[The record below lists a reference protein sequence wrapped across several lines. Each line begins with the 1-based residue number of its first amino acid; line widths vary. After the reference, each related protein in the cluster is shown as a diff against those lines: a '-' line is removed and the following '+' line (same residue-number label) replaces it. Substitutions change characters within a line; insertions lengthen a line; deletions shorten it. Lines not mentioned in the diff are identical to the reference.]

1 MSRLARFFGRRPAG
15 GHLTDEMREH
25 LAEIAD
31 ELIAAGMSPE
41 EALAEARRRF
51 GNFTALAERSRD
63 EWAFPR
69 TENLLADIRYA
80 WRGLRRTPL
89 FAAVV
94 ILPLALGI
102 GANTAIFTVVEASLL
117 RSLPYRAPDRLVHL
131 YELDHKNEPHPH
143 EASYPDFLEWATAQ
157 QSFQAVAGY
166 SQGGSITLGS
176 DDSQPEQVMLASA
189 DAGFFPLLGVQ
200 PAIGRSF
207 IPSESQPGAS
217 RVAILSDS
225 LWRRRFHA
233 DPAILSR
240 TVTLNLRPVQV
251 IGVLPPGFQFAPAG
265 TADVWLAVFPSPNQ
279 RQRGYWHWLQVVGRL
294 RPGVTLPQA
303 KAELSTIAQ
312 RIATR
317 DPDHHRDAAITAV
330 PLREVIVGDVRPVLL
345 VLLGTIGLVLLIACA
360 NVANLLL
367 ARSAAR
373 RKELAVRASL
383 GAGRARLIQQLLTE
397 SVLLALLG
405 GALGVVVAHFGVK
418 LLIGAIPLTLLDKL
432 PFLVGLSLHPGML
445 AFTIGLSLLTGLL
458 FGLTPALR
466 LSRTGFHD
474 VLKGG
479 RGTSAGSSHQSLRR
493 ALLVAEVAIS
503 LVLLAAAGLM
513 MKSTVR
519 LLSVNPGFATA
530 HLITAQL
537 AVPGVRYPKAP
548 ELLQFY
554 SRVLA
559 GIEATPGVRGAAL
572 VSVLPLTG
580 GSNTGTLRVDSMG
593 AASPVYTVSVRTIS
607 PGYFQTLG
615 IPLLG
620 GRTFDERDRAGAAK
634 VVLLNERLAREA
646 FPGQSPLGRQVSFPW
661 SGGPLEVAG
670 VVGDENTVTL
680 DSPVRPAVYFP
691 LLQGPDHYENL
702 VVRTSGNPAAIT
714 GALRTQVRALD
725 PQVSIYDLRTMDEVI
740 ADSPAAFERRYP
752 AFLIGMFAAVALMMA
767 TIGTYG
773 IVAYAVAQRRQEIGI
788 RIALGAQRG
797 DIFRLVVG
805 QGMALAVIGVAIGI
819 AGAALVTRALSGL
832 LFGVTPSDPAT
843 FLLVSGILL
852 GAAFVASCIP
862 ALRASRVQPAT
873 VLGND

>member
-1 MSRLARFFGRRPAG
+1 MSRFARLFGRRAADDG
-15 GHLTDEMREH
+15 LSAEMREH
-25 LAEIAD
+25 VAEIAD
-31 ELIAAGMSPE
+31 ELIASGMPPN
-41 EALAEARRRF
+41 EALDQARRRF
-51 GNFTALAERSRD
+51 GNSTALAERSRE

-69 TENLLADIRYA
+69 IENLLADIRYA
-80 WRGLRRTPL
+80 LRGLGRTPL

-102 GANTAIFTVVEASLL
+102 GAHTAIFTVVDASLL

-131 YELDHKNEPHPH
+131 FEIDLKSEPQPH
-143 EASYPDFLEWATAQ
+143 EASYPDFLEWVTAR
-157 QSFQAVAGY
+157 QSFENVAGY
-166 SQGGSITLGS
+166 SQGGSVTLGS
-176 DDSQPEQVMLASA
+176 DDSQPEQVTMASA
-189 DAGFFPLLGVQ
+189 DANFFPLLGVQ
-200 PAIGRSF
+200 PEIGRTF
-207 IPSESQPGAS
+207 LASESHPGAS
-217 RVAILSDS
+217 RVAIISDS

-233 DPAILSR
+233 DPAIINR
-240 TVTLNLRPVQV
+240 NVTLNLRPAQV
-251 IGVLPPGFQFAPAG
+251 VGVLPPGFQFAPAG
-265 TADVWLAVFPSPNQ
+265 SADVWLAVFPSPAQ
-279 RQRGYWHWLQVVGRL
+279 RQRGFWHWLQVVGRL

-303 KAELSTIAQ
+303 RAELSIIAQ

-317 DPDHHRDAAITAV
+317 DPDHHRNAALTAV

-367 ARSAAR
+367 ARSAVR
-373 RKELAVRASL
+373 QKELAVRASL

-405 GALGVVVAHFGVK
+405 GGLGVAVAHFGVK
-418 LLIGAIPLTLLDKL
+418 LLIGTIPLTLLDKL

-445 AFTIGLSLLTGLL
+445 AFTIGISLVTGLL
-458 FGLTPALR
+458 FGLTPALS
-466 LSRTGFHD
+466 LSRTGFQD

-479 RGTSAGSSHQSLRR
+479 RGTSAGGSHQRLRR

-519 LLSVNPGFATA
+519 LLRVNPGFATDR
-530 HLITAQL
+530 LLTAQL

-554 SRVLA
+554 DRVLA
-559 GIEATPGVRGAAL
+559 GMESTPGVRGAAL

-580 GSNTGTLRVDSMG
+580 GSNTGTLRVDSLG

-607 PGYFQTLG
+607 PGYFRTLG
-615 IPLLG
+615 IPLLA
-620 GRTFDERDRAGAAK
+620 GRVFDERDRADSTK
-634 VVLLNERLAREA
+634 VVLLNQKLAREA
-646 FPGQSPLGRQVSFPW
+646 FPGQSPIGRTVSFPW

-702 VVRTSGNPAAIT
+702 VIRTAGNPSAVMGT
-714 GALRTQVRALD
+714 LRAQVRALD
-725 PQVSIYDLRTMDEVI
+725 PQVSIYGVQTMDELI
-740 ADSPAAFERRYP
+740 ADSPAAFQRRYP
-752 AFLIGMFAAVALMMA
+752 AFLIGMFAGIALLMA

-773 IVAYAVAQRRQEIGI
+773 MVAYAVAQRRQEIGI
-788 RIALGAQRG
+788 RIALGAQRA

-805 QGMALAVIGVAIGI
+805 QGMALAVIGVAVGL
-819 AGAALVTRALSGL
+819 AGAALVTRALSRL

-843 FLLVSGILL
+843 FLVVSGILL
-852 GAAFVASCIP
+852 GAAFAASCIP
-862 ALRASRVQPAT
+862 ALRASRVQPAS
-873 VLGND
+873 VLSNE